1 MRNGLHGVAFC
12 LLLAAPGS
20 NVALAQQPATA
31 PAAEDAGARSF
42 VIDNKPWK
50 GDFDAML
57 ERRVIRVIVP
67 YSRTLYFNDKGQERG
82 IAAETVRDFE
92 RYVNQKYRKDKR
104 PVTVVI
110 LPATRDRLLRDVAS
124 GLADIAAG
132 NITLTESR
140 RRQVD
145 FATSASMSA
154 LNEVVVTGPKA
165 PPVATLDDL
174 SGTTIHTRPS
184 SSTYES
190 LLALN
195 KRFAAAKKPP
205 AKIVRLP
212 DALEAEDTLEM
223 ANAGLLDIVVV
234 DDVVADI
241 WAQVLP
247 GIKVHDDL
255 KLRADARVGWAVRK
269 GSPQL
274 QAAILDFHQ
283 NFLVKQGVSKY
294 RYAQYLKRAKQIQD
308 PTASAEWQRFE
319 ATLELFREYGA
330 KYRFDPLMLAAQG
343 YQESRLDQQARSEVG
358 AIGVM
363 QLMPATGAEL
373 KVGDIHQIEPNVHAG
388 AKYLDQ
394 LMTRYFKDAHF
405 DEANRALFAFAAYNA
420 GPGRIQQ
427 MRTEAKKRGLDPDK
441 WFNSVEI
448 VVAEKVGA
456 ETTTYVRNIFKYYV
470 AYKLIEDAEAA
481 KRKARG
487 QPAKP
492 AH

>member
-294 RYAQYLKRAKQIQD
+294 RYAQYLKRARQIQD

-487 QPAKP
+487 QADKP
-492 AH
+492 AR

>member
-1 MRNGLHGVAFC
+1 
-12 LLLAAPGS
+12 
-20 NVALAQQPATA
+20 
-31 PAAEDAGARSF
+31 
-42 VIDNKPWK
+42 
-50 GDFDAML
+50 
-57 ERRVIRVIVP
+57 
-67 YSRTLYFNDKGQERG
+67 
-82 IAAETVRDFE
+82 VRDFE

-104 PVTVVI
+104 PVTVVM
-110 LPATRDRLLRDVAS
+110 LPATRDRLLREVAS
-124 GLADIAAG
+124 GFADIAAG
-132 NITLTESR
+132 NITVTESR

-174 SGTTIHTRPS
+174 SGKTVHARPS
-184 SSTYES
+184 SSAYES

-223 ANAGLLDIVVV
+223 TNAGLLDIVVV
-234 DDVVADI
+234 DDVIADI

-255 KLRADARVGWAVRK
+255 KLRADARIGWAIRK

-274 QAAILDFHQ
+274 EAAILDFHH
-283 NFLVKQGVSKY
+283 NFLVKQGVGKY
-294 RYAQYLKRAKQIQD
+294 RYAQYLKRVKQIQD
-308 PTASAEWQRFE
+308 PTAGAEWQRFE
-319 ATLELFREYGA
+319 ATLALFREYGA

-373 KVGDIHQIEPNVHAG
+373 KVGDIRQIEPNVHAG

-405 DEANRALFAFAAYNA
+405 DEANRTLFAFAAYNA

-427 MRTEAKKRGLDPDK
+427 MRAEAKKRGLDPDK

-487 QPAKP
+487 QAGKP
-492 AH
+492 AG

>member
-1 MRNGLHGVAFC
+1 MRNGLHGFACC
-12 LLLAAPGS
+12 LLLAASGS
-20 NVALAQQPATA
+20 SDALAQQPATV
-31 PAAEDAGARSF
+31 PAAEDAEARSF

-57 ERRVIRVIVP
+57 ERRFIRVIVP
-67 YSRTLYFNDKGQERG
+67 YSRTLYFNDKGQEKG
-82 IAAETVRDFE
+82 ITAETVRDFE
-92 RYVNQKYRKDKR
+92 RYVNQQYRKDKR
-104 PVTVVI
+104 PVTVVM
-110 LPATRDRLLRDVAS
+110 LPATRDRLLREVAS

-132 NITLTESR
+132 NITVTESR

-174 SGTTIHTRPS
+174 SGKTVHARPS
-184 SSTYES
+184 SSAYES

-223 ANAGLLDIVVV
+223 TNAGLLDIVVV
-234 DDVVADI
+234 DDVIADI

-255 KLRADARVGWAVRK
+255 KLRADARLGWAIRK

-294 RYAQYLKRAKQIQD
+294 RYAQYLKRVKQIQD
-308 PTASAEWQRFE
+308 PTAGAEWQRFE
-319 ATLELFREYGA
+319 ATLALFREYGA

-373 KVGDIHQIEPNVHAG
+373 KVGDIRQIEPNVHAG

-405 DEANRALFAFAAYNA
+405 DEANRTLFAFAAYNA

-427 MRTEAKKRGLDPDK
+427 MRAEAKKRGLDPDK

-487 QPAKP
+487 QAGKP
-492 AH
+492 AG

>member
-1 MRNGLHGVAFC
+1 MRNGLRGVACC

-165 PPVATLDDL
+165 LPVATLDDL

-247 GIKVHDDL
+247 GITVHDDL
-255 KLRADARVGWAVRK
+255 KLRADARVGWVVRK

-294 RYAQYLKRAKQIQD
+294 RYAQYLKRVKQIQD
-308 PTASAEWQRFE
+308 PTAGAEWQRFE
-319 ATLELFREYGA
+319 ATLALFREY
-330 KYRFDPLMLAAQG
+330 
-343 YQESRLDQQARSEVG
+343 G

-427 MRTEAKKRGLDPDK
+427 MRAEAKKRGLDPDK

-487 QPAKP
+487 QADKP
-492 AH
+492 AR

>member
-247 GIKVHDDL
+247 GITVHDDL
-255 KLRADARVGWAVRK
+255 KLRSDARVGWAVRK

-487 QPAKP
+487 QPGTP
-492 AH
+492 AR

>member
-1 MRNGLHGVAFC
+1 
-12 LLLAAPGS
+12 
-20 NVALAQQPATA
+20 
-31 PAAEDAGARSF
+31 
-42 VIDNKPWK
+42 
-50 GDFDAML
+50 
-57 ERRVIRVIVP
+57 VIVP

-132 NITLTESR
+132 NITVMESR

-174 SGTTIHTRPS
+174 SGKTVHTRPS

-283 NFLVKQGVSKY
+283 NFLVKQGVGKY

-308 PTASAEWQRFE
+308 PTTTAEWQRFE
-319 ATLELFREYGA
+319 ATLALFREYGA

-343 YQESRLDQQARSEVG
+343 YQESRLDQQARSQVG

-427 MRTEAKKRGLDPDK
+427 MRPEAKKRGLDPDK

-487 QPAKP
+487 QPGKP
-492 AH
+492 AG

>member
-247 GIKVHDDL
+247 GITVHDDL
-255 KLRADARVGWAVRK
+255 KLRSDARVGWAVRK

-343 YQESRLDQQARSEVG
+343 YQESRLDQQARSQVG

-405 DEANRALFAFAAYNA
+405 DDANRALFAFAAYNA

-427 MRTEAKKRGLDPDK
+427 MRAEAKKRGLDPDK

>member
-1 MRNGLHGVAFC
+1 MRSGLHGVACC

-31 PAAEDAGARSF
+31 PAAEDAGVRSF

-132 NITLTESR
+132 NITVTESR

-154 LNEVVVTGPKA
+154 LNEVVVTGPRA

-174 SGTTIHTRPS
+174 SGKTVHTRPS
-184 SSTYES
+184 SSAYES

-212 DALEAEDTLEM
+212 DALEPEDTLEM

-274 QAAILDFHQ
+274 EAAILDFHQ

-294 RYAQYLKRAKQIQD
+294 RYAQYLKRARQIQD

-319 ATLELFREYGA
+319 ATLALFREYGA

-343 YQESRLDQQARSEVG
+343 YQESRLDQQARSQVG
-358 AIGVM
+358 AVGVM

-487 QPAKP
+487 QPDKP
-492 AH
+492 AR

>member
-1 MRNGLHGVAFC
+1 MRKGLRGVACC

-405 DEANRALFAFAAYNA
+405 DEANRTLFAFAAYNA

-427 MRTEAKKRGLDPDK
+427 MRTEAKKRGLDPDQ

-487 QPAKP
+487 QAGKP
-492 AH
+492 AG

>member
-1 MRNGLHGVAFC
+1 MRNGLHGFACC

-247 GIKVHDDL
+247 GITVHDDL
-255 KLRADARVGWAVRK
+255 KLRSDARVGWAVRK

-343 YQESRLDQQARSEVG
+343 YQESRLDQQARSQVG

-470 AYKLIEDAEAA
+470 SYKLLVEHAA
-481 KRKARG
+481 ARKKAVG
-487 QPAKP
+487 QVAPGKP
-492 AH
+492 

>member
-247 GIKVHDDL
+247 GITVHDDL
-255 KLRADARVGWAVRK
+255 KLRSDARVGWAVRK

>member
-1 MRNGLHGVAFC
+1 
-12 LLLAAPGS
+12 
-20 NVALAQQPATA
+20 VALAQQPATA

-247 GIKVHDDL
+247 GITVHDDL
-255 KLRADARVGWAVRK
+255 KLRSDARVGWAVRK